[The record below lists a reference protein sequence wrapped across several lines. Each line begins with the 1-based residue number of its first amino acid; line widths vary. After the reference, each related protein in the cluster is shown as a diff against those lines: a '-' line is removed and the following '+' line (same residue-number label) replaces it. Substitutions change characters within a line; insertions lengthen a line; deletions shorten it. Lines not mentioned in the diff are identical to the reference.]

1 MSWLKP
7 LSHAAERLLAQER
20 DFGSE
25 SQARRQRVLA
35 RARAAQGLAETAPA
49 RFARPR
55 RPALLLAATLVLV
68 IATVSYAAWH
78 EWDRAVERPKALDLP
93 APTLAPPRRPTPP
106 SSVEGA
112 PPAQSS
118 AAESPIPKKAEP
130 SVAAPSSSATYAL
143 ELAILERARDAIAK
157 GDHAAG
163 LRAIATHQRRFPA
176 GLLREERE
184 ALRVKALAG
193 LGKADEAQRAAEQ
206 FRERFPRSVLSRGMD
221 ETVKQAR

>member
-7 LSHAAERLLAQER
+7 LSQTAERLLAQER
-20 DFGSE
+20 GFGPE

-35 RARAAQGLAETAPA
+35 RARAAQRVAEMAPA
-49 RFARPR
+49 RFALPR
-55 RPALLLAATLVLV
+55 RPTLLLAAMLVLV

-78 EWDRAVERPKALDLP
+78 KWGSAVEPPQALDLP
-93 APTLAPPRRPTPP
+93 APTLTQSQPALP
-106 SSVEGA
+106 SRVESA
-112 PPAQSS
+112 PPAQSFT
-118 AAESPIPKKAEP
+118 AESSPPKKAEA
-130 SVAAPSSSATYAL
+130 STAAPSSSATYAL

-206 FRERFPRSVLSRGMD
+206 FRERFPRSVLSRGME